1 MKKVVANYRITQYNN
16 YEVGNNNYITAWG
29 GERMLYDYLRETYGE
44 NEPIFVS
51 DIRYKDCSMNYIRQQ
66 IKRLTDSGELK
77 RYDTGIYFI
86 PGRSIFKSGPQLSRD
101 KVIEQKY
108 LKADGSRCGYISGVL
123 FANQLGLST
132 QVPMVCEAVTNKATS
147 EYREVKL
154 ASSTVILRKPRVNV
168 TEDNYRSLQ
177 LLDFIKDADYYVE
190 VGGETLKARMSAYM
204 KANGIRFKDLER
216 FFAKYPDKI
225 YKNMFEMGLLNGI
238 PS

>member
-1 MKKVVANYRITQYNN
+1 
-16 YEVGNNNYITAWG
+16 
-29 GERMLYDYLRETYGE
+29 MLYDYIKETYGE

-51 DIRYKDCSMNYIRQQ
+51 DIRYKDSSTNYIRQQ
-66 IKRLTDSGELK
+66 IKRLTDSGKLK

-86 PGRSIFKSGPQLSRD
+86 PGQSIFKSGSHLSRD

-108 LKADGSRCGYISGVL
+108 LRADGARCGYISGVL

-132 QVPMVCEAVTNKATS
+132 QVPMVCEVMTNKATS

-154 ASSTVILRKPRVNV
+154 ASSTVILRKPRVAV

-177 LLDFIKDADYYVE
+177 LLDLIKDADHYVE
-190 VGGETLKARMSAYM
+190 VDSETQKARISAYM
-204 KANGIRFKDLER
+204 KANGIRFQDLKR
-216 FFAKYPDKI
+216 FFPKYPDKI

-238 PS
+238 SL